1 MGLTARIALVD
12 PHMSRLKINALTL
25 ASLPTGRVETGF
37 LDENIVLGVGA
48 ISLGTGLEVIRDS
61 PSGGSAFFRTLG
73 SKPTGPS
80 DAGLRFGGSL
90 FATGGYGR
98 PFGDRTRIRWALSGS
113 VLWSEADRQGG
124 APVPNRGGQLVT
136 ATGGLALPL
145 GGDYQVS
152 LGAERLLAADLRGD
166 QLAPRWSG
174 FLSIRWTGMVK
185 H

>member
-1 MGLTARIALVD
+1 VGLTARIALVD
-12 PHMSRLKINALTL
+12 PHTSGLKINALTL
-25 ASLPTGRVETGF
+25 VSLPTGGVETGF

-80 DAGLRFGGSL
+80 GAGVRFGGSL
-90 FATGGYGR
+90 STSGGYGH
-98 PFGDRTRIRWALSGS
+98 PFCVSTRIRWAISGT
-113 VLWSEADRQGG
+113 VLWSEADRQGD
-124 APVPNRGGQLVT
+124 ALVPNRGGRLVT
-136 ATGGLALPL
+136 ASGGLAFPL
-145 GGDYQVS
+145 GSDYQIS

-166 QLAPRWSG
+166 QLAPKWSG
-174 FLSIRWTGMVK
+174 FLGIRWISMVK